1 MGKKSTTKVIFFFS
15 FWVGAAPAA
24 IKATKPLK
32 KCKREPEDDLDT
44 KVNLKKQKK
53 DLVAAVQKEKA
64 EKKVPKKVESSDE
77 SDSSDSEEEE
87 KVYY

>member
-1 MGKKSTTKVIFFFS
+1 LIFNCVCCYYS
-15 FWVGAAPAA
+15 G
-24 IKATKPLK
+24 
-32 KCKREPEDDLDT
+32 KREPEDDLET

>member
-1 MGKKSTTKVIFFFS
+1 MFNSEGVVWFLTLFVVIIQ
-15 FWVGAAPAA
+15 V
-24 IKATKPLK
+24 
-32 KCKREPEDDLDT
+32 RESLRMIWIPKWTLHQ
-44 KVNLKKQKK
+44 LQKK